1 MKTESLK
8 LVCLIPFHHV
18 IRNNLW
24 GKFSGQ
30 QKSILRPKENHQ
42 NNIGAKRGASLELFK
57 KFNIF
62 H

>member
-18 IRNNLW
+18 VWNNFW

-30 QKSILRPKENHQ
+30 QKSILRPKENQ
-42 NNIGAKRGASLELFK
+42 YNIGAKRGASLELFK